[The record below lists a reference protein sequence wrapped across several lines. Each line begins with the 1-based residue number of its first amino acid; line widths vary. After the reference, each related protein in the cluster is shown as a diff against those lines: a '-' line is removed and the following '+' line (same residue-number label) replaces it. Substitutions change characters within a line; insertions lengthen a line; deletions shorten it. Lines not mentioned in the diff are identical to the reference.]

1 MDKTKFTINPQLDSE
16 GFVLGNIEIDHM
28 VDYILRIRGLL
39 DGPSNVVSLHDG
51 EYTVI
56 SNPPGWNEPGMQPI
70 TWADENP
77 DTTSV
82 DAKRAVADVLT
93 RCWNRIPVGEV

>member
-16 GFVLGNIEIDHM
+16 GFVIEAVHGPWVTPRSLYDLSAAL
-28 VDYILRIRGLL
+28 LR
-39 DGPSNVVSLHDG
+39 DGAVTLHAG
-51 EYTVI
+51 EYAVVR
-56 SNPPGWNEPGMQPI
+56 NPPGWNEPGMQPI

-82 DAKRAVADVLT
+82 DAKKAVADVLT